1 MAELIRLKLAELH
14 IGDRLRPVDMEVAVA
29 IGASFEERGQISPI
43 TVRRTPAKNKG
54 ATPYTLV
61 TGGHRCAAA
70 GIIGWEELDA
80 LVVQADSEEA
90 ALMEIA
96 ENLYRNELNALDRA
110 IFVLTYRE
118 MWEKQHG
125 KIAQGGDRRSK
136 GHDAPLKQDTEC
148 PVSSEAGDR
157 RSKDTECPLIVFA
170 PGRELSQRVQD
181 QLGFGATTYKK
192 VTRIGQNLHPALR
205 AALRGTGAEADQ
217 TKLLKLARLAADD
230 QLRVA
235 ASLREKP
242 DLKLALSWLKPEK
255 PAKPSADAQAD
266 VLRKILAL
274 LDQADYGTLCIVREQ
289 IGEKLDDTM
298 GKAA

>member
-14 IGDRLRPVDMEVAVA
+14 VGDRLRPVDMEVAAA
-29 IGASFEERGQISPI
+29 IGASFEERGQIAPI

-70 GIIGWEELDA
+70 GIIGWAEIDA

-125 KIAQGGDRRSK
+125 KIERGRYSGEK
-136 GHDAPLKQDTEC
+136 GHDAPFN
-148 PVSSEAGDR
+148 
-157 RSKDTECPLIVFA
+157 KDDPNLPKDHDDPSGIFA
-170 PGRELSQRVQD
+170 PGRELSKRVQA
-181 QLGFGATTYKK
+181 QLGFGHDTYKRA
-192 VTRIGQNLHPALR
+192 TRIGQNLHPTLR
-205 AALRGTGAEADQ
+205 AALRGTGAEGDQ
-217 TKLLKLARLAADD
+217 TKLLKLARLSADD

-255 PAKPSADAQAD
+255 PAKLNADVQAD

-289 IGEKLDDTM
+289 IDEKLDDTM